1 MVSIGT
7 HMEKGERKI
16 SHKKVI
22 SGDKKRR
29 RFVPFDWILFKFW
42 PIVVHFKSNLVYFM
56 VYVKISIS
64 LAEIAKNVFLK
75 LKVIIA
81 AYNRGRDS

>member
-1 MVSIGT
+1 M
-7 HMEKGERKI
+7 
-16 SHKKVI
+16 VI
-22 SGDKKRR
+22 SGDKNRR

-42 PIVVHFKSNLVYFM
+42 LIVVHYESNLVYFM

-75 LKVIIA
+75 
-81 AYNRGRDS
+81 